1 MHSPRGFLEQ
11 ICYFLLCYFLISG
24 PVTASFGFPASKSLW
39 PLKTFKLNLA
49 LSNLFYSAARPMHPN
64 WLRITS
70 LFILF
75 HGWFFFAFYWIHI
88 SRESH
93 ESFFTSLPLRDRS
106 SPNFYFF
113 WLLCLFFA
121 LTILMLVRQ
130 MNFLKD
136 ASRKLIKIS
145 FFPEWLVRLH
155 ILSVVLI
162 LLRSLFRLCEE
173 QPVSA
178 MKQWPVNSGMFET
191 LLVNLLKSN
200 WLTSAL
206 VDGVTSTLTILKAT

>member
-1 MHSPRGFLEQ
+1 M
-11 ICYFLLCYFLISG
+11 
-24 PVTASFGFPASKSLW
+24 TTSFGFPASKSLW

-49 LSNLFYSAARPMHPN
+49 LSNLFYSAARPIHPN

-75 HGWFFFAFYWIHI
+75 HGWFFFSPFTGYTY
-88 SRESH
+88 RERAMKF
-93 ESFFTSLPLRDRS
+93 FFTSLPLRDRS

-121 LTILMLVRQ
+121 LTILMLVHQ
-130 MNFLKD
+130 KNFLKD
-136 ASRKLIKIS
+136 VRRKLIKIS

-162 LLRSLFRLCEE
+162 LLHSLFRLCEE

-191 LLVNLLKSN
+191 LLVNLLRSN

>member
-1 MHSPRGFLEQ
+1 M
-11 ICYFLLCYFLISG
+11 
-24 PVTASFGFPASKSLW
+24 TTSFGFPASKSLW

-49 LSNLFYSAARPMHPN
+49 LSNLFYSAPRPMHPN

-75 HGWFFFAFYWIHI
+75 HGWFFFLPFTGYTYRERTIKFFLPHFLYETDLLPIFI
-88 SRESH
+88 SSG
-93 ESFFTSLPLRDRS
+93 FFA
-106 SPNFYFF
+106 YFS
-113 WLLCLFFA
+113 A
-121 LTILMLVRQ
+121 LTILMLVHQ
-130 MNFLKD
+130 MNYLKD

-145 FFPEWLVRLH
+145 FFPEWLLRLH

-178 MKQWPVNSGMFET
+178 MRQWPVNSGMFET
-191 LLVNLLKSN
+191 LLVNLLRSN

-206 VDGVTSTLTILKAT
+206 VDGVISTLMILKAT

>member
-1 MHSPRGFLEQ
+1 MRRVPCTLLSED
-11 ICYFLLCYFLISG
+11 YFTVY
-24 PVTASFGFPASKSLW
+24 TAPW
-39 PLKTFKLNLA
+39 
-49 LSNLFYSAARPMHPN
+49 M
-64 WLRITS
+64 I
-70 LFILF
+70 
-75 HGWFFFAFYWIHI
+75 
-88 SRESH
+88 
-93 ESFFTSLPLRDRS
+93 
-106 SPNFYFF
+106 
-113 WLLCLFFA
+113 FFA
-121 LTILMLVRQ
+121 LLLDIHVTYIPHRERAMKFFFYLTLFTRQ
-130 MNFLKD
+130 ISQFLFLL
-136 ASRKLIKIS
+136 ASLLIFRSNYTNACSPNELFERCRKLITIS
-145 FFPEWLVRLH
+145 FFPEWILRLH